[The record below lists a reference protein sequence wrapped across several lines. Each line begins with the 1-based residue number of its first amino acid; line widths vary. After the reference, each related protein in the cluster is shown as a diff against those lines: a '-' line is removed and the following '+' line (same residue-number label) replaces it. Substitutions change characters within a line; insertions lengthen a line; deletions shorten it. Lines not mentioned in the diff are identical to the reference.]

1 MIEVQEVSYGLEGR
15 SILQSVSMN
24 VYPGRFTVLMG
35 GNGAGK
41 TTLARVIKGLL
52 LPTSGKVL
60 IDGMEIS
67 TAGRDYQIKVGIV
80 FQNPENQIVASVVEE
95 DVAFGPENLGL
106 SPIEIKER
114 VESSLKTVGLWDLRH
129 RPVHALSG
137 GQKQRL
143 AIAGILALRPSY
155 ILFDEATVLL
165 DPVGRREVLETALSL
180 ANSVGVLWITHDL
193 REALQADA
201 LYALCQGRVVF
212 QGSVQEFLRDP
223 EAMELANATI
233 PEEVILAEML
243 SKRGAHVEWPLNKE
257 NLLKAITSLNSK
269 MFR

>member
-24 VYPGRFTVLMG
+24 IYPGQFTVLMG

-95 DVAFGPENLGL
+95 DVAFGPEF
-106 SPIEIKER
+106 K
-114 VESSLKTVGLWDLRH
+114 
-129 RPVHALSG
+129 
-137 GQKQRL
+137 
-143 AIAGILALRPSY
+143 
-155 ILFDEATVLL
+155 
-165 DPVGRREVLETALSL
+165 
-180 ANSVGVLWITHDL
+180 
-193 REALQADA
+193 
-201 LYALCQGRVVF
+201 
-212 QGSVQEFLRDP
+212 
-223 EAMELANATI
+223 
-233 PEEVILAEML
+233 
-243 SKRGAHVEWPLNKE
+243 
-257 NLLKAITSLNSK
+257 NSK
-269 MFR
+269 SSV

>member
-24 VYPGRFTVLMG
+24 IYPGQFTVLMG

-106 SPIEIKER
+106 SHLEIKER

-137 GQKQRL
+137 GQKSMLSFEVPKTTMSQ
-143 AIAGILALRPSY
+143 Y
-155 ILFDEATVLL
+155 ILTNAAISATMSAHALL
-165 DPVGRREVLETALSL
+165 TTAIQVHAST
-180 ANSVGVLWITHDL
+180 LWL
-193 REALQADA
+193 
-201 LYALCQGRVVF
+201 
-212 QGSVQEFLRDP
+212 
-223 EAMELANATI
+223 
-233 PEEVILAEML
+233 
-243 SKRGAHVEWPLNKE
+243 
-257 NLLKAITSLNSK
+257 
-269 MFR
+269 

>member
-24 VYPGRFTVLMG
+24 IYPGQFTVLMG

-106 SPIEIKER
+106 SPREIKER

-137 GQKQRL
+137 GQK
-143 AIAGILALRPSY
+143 AAFSY
-155 ILFDEATVLL
+155 CRHIGFEAFLHTV
-165 DPVGRREVLETALSL
+165 
-180 ANSVGVLWITHDL
+180 
-193 REALQADA
+193 
-201 LYALCQGRVVF
+201 
-212 QGSVQEFLRDP
+212 
-223 EAMELANATI
+223 
-233 PEEVILAEML
+233 
-243 SKRGAHVEWPLNKE
+243 
-257 NLLKAITSLNSK
+257 
-269 MFR
+269 

>member
-1 MIEVQEVSYGLEGR
+1 MIEVQDVSYGLEGR

-24 VYPGRFTVLMG
+24 ICPGQFTVLMG

-41 TTLARVIKGLL
+41 TTLAKIIKGLL
-52 LPTSGKVL
+52 VPTSGKVL
-60 IDGMEIS
+60 MDGTEMAA
-67 TAGRDYQIKVGIV
+67 AGRDYQIKVGIV

-106 SPIEIKER
+106 KPNEIRER

-155 ILFDEATVLL
+155 ILFDEATALL
-165 DPVGRREVLETALSL
+165 DPVGRKEVLETATIL
-180 ANSVGVLWITHDL
+180 AKSVGVLWITHDL
-193 REALQADA
+193 REALQADM

-212 QGSVQEFLRDP
+212 QGSVQEFITNP
-223 EAMELANATI
+223 EAMDLANATI
-233 PEEVILAEML
+233 PEEVTLAEML
-243 SKRGAHVEWPLNKE
+243 SKRGAHVDWPLNKE
-257 NLLKAITSLNSK
+257 NLLKAITSLNLK
-269 MFR
+269 TFH